1 MSMTTH
7 SNDFE
12 FAPSDA
18 QTRVSVELPLTEAEA
33 LHTWLLRANADGV
46 TALDEPAVSSA
57 LAALSRAVDDA
68 HVVMKIRREL
78 TAVGISDHHLSDQQV
93 RELGRRV
100 AQTITSV
107 SSD

>member
-12 FAPSDA
+12 LAQDT
-18 QTRVSVELPLTEAEA
+18 QTRVSVELPLADAEA
-33 LHTWLLRANADGV
+33 LHTWMLRANADGV
-46 TALDEPAVSSA
+46 TALDEPPVSAA

-78 TAVGISDHHLSDQQV
+78 TAVGISEHHLSDQQV

-100 AQTITSV
+100 AQTISAV
-107 SSD
+107 SAE